1 MRQASLAVDVHADAM
16 TAIAAAAAVAHPR
29 ETGGILLGWWDDG
42 RVAVWHAVEV
52 PDPHA
57 TTNSWSRDELRAQAV
72 LDATLAEYQHPW
84 LGYVGDWH
92 SHPAA
97 CGASGQDLASIRRAS
112 CQYDQPLVLLIHR
125 ADSVV
130 ETIAARRGHRRQ
142 ATLLLMTMAEGPGTA

>member
-16 TAIAAAAAVAHPR
+16 TAIAAAAAAAHPR

-42 RVAVWHAVEV
+42 RVAVRHAVEV

-57 TTNSWSRDELRAQAV
+57 TMNSWSRDELHAQDA
-72 LDATLAEYQHPW
+72 LDTALAEYQHPW

-112 CQYDQPLVLLIHR
+112 RQYEQPLVLLIRR

-130 ETIAARRGHRRQ
+130 ETIAARRGRQRQ
-142 ATLLLMTMAEGPGTA
+142 ATLLTTTKEGPGAA